1 MRRGLTPRILV
12 ASVLL
17 AVVVASTFAYLRGTV
32 RDEAASSRQARHIR
46 AEMTTADQLER
57 QLIELDRDAR
67 GFALTGDPG
76 FLVTWET
83 RRDDLLSGL
92 ADLAVFVGDEREARL
107 VDDLRTRSRDYL
119 DGVLVPLIDETE
131 AATGPTGLGELLRP
145 ADDASDTV
153 LARFDEFQ
161 SQQEQLLTSRL
172 QGSNDATRRGT
183 IAALIGVAGSIV
195 LVGCCSGYLVRV
207 VLRPLRR
214 ATTMADRLAGGDLT
228 VRLGED
234 GPGEIGQLERSFN
247 TMGRALEAGR
257 DRLVALADEQ
267 AALHRVAALVATG
280 AAPDDLF
287 DAVVAEVDRLMG
299 SDATVLLRFDP
310 AHTVTMIASRELV
323 EVGRPVG
330 TSWSYEGDELI
341 ATLTDEARAS
351 HVGSIGTA
359 SGPTAEKLRARGMS
373 SFVGAPITVDRRV
386 WGAVIVMWLAAVD
399 DPTTLGRQV
408 GEFTELVGTA
418 IANADG
424 RHELAA
430 SRERLV
436 LAADEARRRIERDIH
451 DGAQQRLISLGLEV
465 RLAELSVP
473 EDAVGTR
480 DDLRRIGESL
490 AEAVETLQEVARG
503 IHPAI
508 LSHGGLVPALRSLAR
523 RSPVPTTITA
533 AGDRR
538 LGESTEV
545 AAYYTVSE
553 ALTNVAKHADA
564 SSVSVALDIG
574 DDDVRIVV
582 HDDGVGGADPRI
594 GTGLIGL
601 RDRIE
606 AVGGRIEIDSPAAGG
621 TRLEV
626 WMPDVASR
634 PTD

>member
-17 AVVVASTFAYLRGTV
+17 AVVVASTFAYLRATV
-32 RDEAASSRQARHIR
+32 RDEAASSREARHIR
-46 AEMTTADQLER
+46 SEMATADQLER

-67 GFALTGDPG
+67 GFALTGDPR

-83 RRDDLLSGL
+83 RRDDLLAGL
-92 ADLAVFVGDEREARL
+92 ADLAVFVDDEREARL

-119 DGVLVPLIDETE
+119 DEVLVPLIDETE
-131 AATGPTGLGELLRP
+131 VGTAPTGLGQLLRP
-145 ADDASDTV
+145 ENDASDTV
-153 LARFDEFQ
+153 LERFEEFQ
-161 SQQEQLLTSRL
+161 SQQAQLLASRL

-183 IAALIGVAGSIV
+183 IAAVIGVAGSIV
-195 LVGCCSGYLVRV
+195 LVACCSGYLVRV

-214 ATTMADRLAGGDLT
+214 ASTMADRLAGGDLT

-247 TMGRALEAGR
+247 TMGRALEVGR

-280 AAPDDLF
+280 AAPVDLF

-310 AHTVTMIASRELV
+310 AHTATMIASRELV

-330 TSWSYEGDELI
+330 TTWSYEGDDLI
-341 ATLTDEARAS
+341 STLADGDRS
-351 HVGSIGTA
+351 SRVGSIGTA
-359 SGPTAEKLRARGMS
+359 SGPTAEMLRARGMR
-373 SFVGAPITVDRRV
+373 SFVGAPIIVDRRV
-386 WGAVIVMWLAAVD
+386 WGAVIVMWLAEVD
-399 DPTTLGRQV
+399 DPTALGRQV

-430 SRERLV
+430 SRVRLV

-465 RLAELSVP
+465 RLVELSVP

-523 RSPVPTTITA
+523 RSPVPTTITSS
-533 AGDRR
+533 GDRR
-538 LGESTEV
+538 LGETTEV
-545 AAYYTVSE
+545 AAYYAVSE
-553 ALTNVAKHADA
+553 ALTNVAKHAHA
-564 SSVSVALDIG
+564 TSVAVAVDMG
-574 DDDVRIVV
+574 DDDIRIVV
-582 HDDGVGGADPRI
+582 YDDGVGGADPRI

-601 RDRIE
+601 QDRIE
-606 AVGGRIEIDSPAAGG
+606 AVGGRIEVDSPVAGG
-621 TRLEV
+621 TRLAV
-626 WMPDVASR
+626 WIPDVAPR
-634 PTD
+634 PID